1 MKFQQPESN
10 QGTQICLFYMQ
21 LKGKAKLQNC
31 HINSVTM
38 PLQLWMIC
46 NTLYNICWNK
56 ALYFIFHVPNLNFFF
71 FFWPGDQKLK

>member
-1 MKFQQPESN
+1 MKVQQLESN

-38 PLQLWMIC
+38 PLQLFSFEWFAIPY
-46 NTLYNICWNK
+46 TTFAEIR
-56 ALYFIFHVPNLNFFF
+56 P
-71 FFWPGDQKLK
+71 